1 MISSYKIYSAP
12 LQGFTTHVWRNA
24 HARIFGG
31 IDCYLSPFIRIE
43 HGSMLKRDLND
54 VNPDNN
60 SGIPF
65 IPQILAC
72 KPDDATMMV
81 CHLRE
86 LGYKHINVN
95 LGCPFPPIALR
106 HKGSGMLPYP
116 AEVES
121 LFNALAQISDIT
133 YSVKMRLGW
142 DADGQWKEVLHLMS
156 IISPAHITVH
166 PCIGRDQ
173 YKGNLNLDELDH
185 FMACC
190 EFPVIYNGEITSQAD
205 IQSITQ
211 RWPSLHGIMI
221 GRALASNPALLCPE
235 KATTQNYSAMHDE
248 IYRHFTDTLDGG
260 EHQVLKKMQSFWE
273 LYLLHADRKSRKAI
287 KKATSIAKYEAAVDS
302 LFAAL

>member
-1 MISSYKIYSAP
+1 MIDGIKILCAP
-12 LQGFTTHVWRNA
+12 VQGITDCHWRNA
-24 HARIFGG
+24 QHEIFGG
-31 IDCYLSPFIRIE
+31 PDGYYGPFMRVE
-43 HGSMLKRDLND
+43 HGEIRKRDLVD
-54 VNPDNN
+54 ASPENN
-60 SGIPF
+60 TVPSF
-65 IPQILAC
+65 TPQILAC
-72 KPDDATMMV
+72 QPKDALRMV
-81 CHLRE
+81 EALKEMGHMA
-86 LGYKHINVN
+86 IDIN

-142 DADGQWKEVLHLMS
+142 DADGQWKEVMPLMS

-173 YKGNLNLDELDH
+173 YKGNLNLDELDQ

-190 EFPVIYNGEITSQAD
+190 EFPVIYNGEITSRAD

-273 LYLLHADRKSRKAI
+273 MYLLHADRKSRKAI